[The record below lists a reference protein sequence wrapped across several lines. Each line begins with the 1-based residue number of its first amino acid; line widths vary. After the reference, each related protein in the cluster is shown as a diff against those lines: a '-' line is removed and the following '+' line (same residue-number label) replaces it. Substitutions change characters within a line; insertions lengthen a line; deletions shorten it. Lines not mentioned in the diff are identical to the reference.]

1 MAKVK
6 FKCRSKSSRT
16 NSAYFRSKYSSTR
29 FGVLASRDFRR
40 FSAGYATSLLGTA
53 MSSVAIAF
61 AVLGNGGTATALGI
75 VFTANIVPMTAFML
89 AGGALADR
97 LGRRRV
103 MLAADLGRCAA
114 QAVLAGAATAGQPRL
129 WLFVTAAVVVGAGNG
144 FFAPALSGLPVQ
156 LVPPARLGDANAL
169 LGTVQPAAQVIGPAL
184 AGLLIALTSPAVVI
198 AVDAGT
204 YAVSALALAG
214 LRLPGAGQ
222 PLSRAGQPLS
232 RTSGPL
238 PRAGRPLPGASRP
251 PGQPAQR
258 AGALRR
264 DLAEGW
270 AEFIAHPWLWP
281 QTVQFALFNLVTWGP
296 YLVLG
301 PVLARQYLGG
311 AQAWGVIL
319 ACYGGGAILGG
330 LLALGRRP
338 RRPLLAATLATLGYP
353 LPSLALALH
362 LPLPAVAGAA
372 LGAGVGSALGGAF
385 SATVQQRLV
394 PAAALSRVGAFNLVG
409 AYAFGPVAFAAA
421 GPVAAVLGARAVLAF
436 GAAWSAGLTVAVLT
450 VPAIRRQAFVAPDT
464 VPDVDTVPDT
474 GPPRSASSA
483 SAAG

>member
-1 MAKVK
+1 MPKVK
-6 FKCRSKSSRT
+6 FKCRSKSPRT
-16 NSAYFRSKYSSTR
+16 NSAYLRSKYSSTR

-61 AVLGNGGTATALGI
+61 AVLGNGGTATALGL

-114 QAVLAGAATAGQPRL
+114 QAVLAGVLTAGHPRL
-129 WLFVTAAVVVGAGNG
+129 WLFVTAAVVVGTGNG
-144 FFAPALSGLPVQ
+144 FFTPALSGLPVQ
-156 LVPPARLGDANAL
+156 LVLPARLGDANAL
-169 LGTVQPAAQVIGPAL
+169 LGTVQPAAQVAGPAL

-204 YAVSALALAG
+204 YAISALALAG
-214 LRLPGAGQ
+214 LRLPGTGH
-222 PLSRAGQPLS
+222 
-232 RTSGPL
+232 PL
-238 PRAGRPLPGASRP
+238 PEAGHSVPGTGRPLPGAGHPTRP
-251 PGQPAQR
+251 PAQR
-258 AGALRR
+258 AGSLRR

-311 AQAWGVIL
+311 ARAWGVIL

-353 LPSLALALH
+353 LPPLALALH

-385 SATVQQRLV
+385 SATVQQRLI
-394 PAAALSRVGAFNLVG
+394 PAPALSRVGAFNLVG

-450 VPAIRRQAFVAPDT
+450 VPAIRRQTWVSPDT
-464 VPDVDTVPDT
+464 APA
-474 GPPRSASSA
+474 GSARTAVSELNMY
-483 SAAG
+483 

>member
-1 MAKVK
+1 MHKVK
-6 FKCRSKSSRT
+6 FKCRSKSPRT
-16 NSAYFRSKYSSTR
+16 NSAYFRSKYFSPR

-114 QAVLAGAATAGQPRL
+114 QAVLAGALTAGHPSL
-129 WLFVTAAVVVGAGNG
+129 WLFVTAAVVVGTGNG
-144 FFAPALSGLPVQ
+144 FFSPALSGLPVQ

-169 LGTVQPAAQVIGPAL
+169 LGTVQPAAQVAGPAL
-184 AGLLIALTSPAVVI
+184 AGILIALTSPAVVI

-204 YAVSALALAG
+204 YAISALALAG
-214 LRLPGAGQ
+214 LRLPGTGQ
-222 PLSRAGQPLS
+222 PLPG
-232 RTSGPL
+232 G
-238 PRAGRPLPGASRP
+238 GRPLPGTGRP
-251 PGQPAQR
+251 LGQPAQR
-258 AGALRR
+258 ASSLRR

-311 AQAWGVIL
+311 ARAWGVIL
-319 ACYGGGAILGG
+319 ACFGGGAILGG

-338 RRPLLAATLATLGYP
+338 RRPLLVATLATLGYP
-353 LPSLALALH
+353 LPPLALALH

-385 SATVQQRLV
+385 SSTVQQRLI

-450 VPAIRRQAFVAPDT
+450 VPAIRRQAFVAPD
-464 VPDVDTVPDT
+464 PVPDT

>member
-1 MAKVK
+1 
-6 FKCRSKSSRT
+6 
-16 NSAYFRSKYSSTR
+16 
-29 FGVLASRDFRR
+29 
-40 FSAGYATSLLGTA
+40 

-61 AVLGNGGTATALGI
+61 AVLGNGGTATALGL

-114 QAVLAGAATAGQPRL
+114 QAVLAGAATAGHPRL
-129 WLFVTAAVVVGAGNG
+129 WLFVTAAVVVGTGNG
-144 FFAPALSGLPVQ
+144 FFTPALSGLPVQ

-169 LGTVQPAAQVIGPAL
+169 LGTVQPAAQVAGPAL

-204 YAVSALALAG
+204 YAISALALAG
-214 LRLPGAGQ
+214 LRLPGTGQ
-222 PLSRAGQPLS
+222 
-232 RTSGPL
+232 
-238 PRAGRPLPGASRP
+238 PLPGAGHSVPGTGHPLPGAGHPTRP
-251 PGQPAQR
+251 PAQR
-258 AGALRR
+258 AGSLRS

-311 AQAWGVIL
+311 ARAWGVIL

-353 LPSLALALH
+353 LPPLALALH

-385 SATVQQRLV
+385 SATVQQRLI
-394 PAAALSRVGAFNLVG
+394 PAPALSRVGAFNLVG

-450 VPAIRRQAFVAPDT
+450 VPAIRRQTWVSPDIT
-464 VPDVDTVPDT
+464 
-474 GPPRSASSA
+474 PPGSA
-483 SAAG
+483 

>member
-1 MAKVK
+1 MSKVK
-6 FKCRSKSSRT
+6 FKCRSKSPRT
-16 NSAYFRSKYSSTR
+16 NSAYFRSKYFSTR
-29 FGVLASRDFRR
+29 FGVLASRDFRW

-61 AVLGNGGTATALGI
+61 AVLGNGGTATALGL

-114 QAVLAGAATAGQPRL
+114 QAVLAGVLIAGHPSL
-129 WLFVTAAVVVGAGNG
+129 WLFVTAAVVVGTGNG

-156 LVPPARLGDANAL
+156 LVPPALLGDANAL
-169 LGTVQPAAQVIGPAL
+169 LGTVQPAAQVVGPAL
-184 AGLLIALTSPAVVI
+184 AGILIALTSPAVVI

-204 YAVSALALAG
+204 YAISALALAG
-214 LRLPGAGQ
+214 LRLPGVGQ
-222 PLSRAGQPLS
+222 PLPG
-232 RTSGPL
+232 T
-238 PRAGRPLPGASRP
+238 GRPLLGADRPLSGTSQP
-251 PGQPAQR
+251 PGQPAHR
-258 AGALRR
+258 ASSLRR

-311 AQAWGVIL
+311 ARAWGVIL

-353 LPSLALALH
+353 LPPLALALH

-372 LGAGVGSALGGAF
+372 LGAGVGSALCGAF
-385 SATVQQRLV
+385 SSTVQQRLI
-394 PAAALSRVGAFNLVG
+394 PAPALSRVGAFNLVG

-464 VPDVDTVPDT
+464 GPDPE
-474 GPPRSASSA
+474 PPRSASSA

>member
-1 MAKVK
+1 MYKVK
-6 FKCRSKSSRT
+6 FKCRSKSPRT
-16 NSAYFRSKYSSTR
+16 NSAYFRSKYFSTR

-114 QAVLAGAATAGQPRL
+114 QAVLAGAATAGHPSL
-129 WLFVTAAVVVGAGNG
+129 WLFVTAAVVVGTGNG
-144 FFAPALSGLPVQ
+144 FFSPALSGLPVQ

-169 LGTVQPAAQVIGPAL
+169 LGTVQPAAQVAGPAL
-184 AGLLIALTSPAVVI
+184 AGILIALTSPAVVI

-204 YAVSALALAG
+204 YAISALALAG
-214 LRLPGAGQ
+214 LRLQGTGQ
-222 PLSRAGQPLS
+222 PHGEPADRAGS
-232 RTSGPL
+232 
-238 PRAGRPLPGASRP
+238 
-251 PGQPAQR
+251 
-258 AGALRR
+258 LRR

-311 AQAWGVIL
+311 ARAWGVIL

-353 LPSLALALH
+353 LPPLALALH

-385 SATVQQRLV
+385 SSTVQQRLI

-421 GPVAAVLGARAVLAF
+421 GPVAAVLGPRAVLAF

-450 VPAIRRQAFVAPDT
+450 VPAIRRPAFVAPDAGPNT
-464 VPDVDTVPDT
+464 GPDT
-474 GPPRSASSA
+474 EPPRSASSA

>member
-1 MAKVK
+1 MCKVK
-6 FKCRSKSSRT
+6 FKCRSKSPRT
-16 NSAYFRSKYSSTR
+16 NSAYFRSKYFSTR

-61 AVLGNGGTATALGI
+61 AVLGNGGTATALGV

-103 MLAADLGRCAA
+103 MLAADLGRCVA
-114 QAVLAGAATAGQPRL
+114 QAVLAGAATSGHPRL

-169 LGTVQPAAQVIGPAL
+169 LGTVEPAAQVAGPAL
-184 AGLLIALTSPAVVI
+184 AGILIALTSPAVVI

-204 YAVSALALAG
+204 YAISALALAG
-214 LRLPGAGQ
+214 LRLPGTG
-222 PLSRAGQPLS
+222 
-232 RTSGPL
+232 GPL
-238 PRAGRPLPGASRP
+238 PGTGRP

-258 AGALRR
+258 ASSMRR

-301 PVLARQYLGG
+301 PVLALQYLGG
-311 AQAWGVIL
+311 ARAWGVIL

-338 RRPLLAATLATLGYP
+338 RRPLLVATLATLGYP
-353 LPSLALALH
+353 LPPLALALH

-385 SATVQQRLV
+385 SSTVQQRLI
-394 PAAALSRVGAFNLVG
+394 PAPALSRVGAFNLVG

-450 VPAIRRQAFVAPDT
+450 VPAIRRQGFVAPDT
-464 VPDVDTVPDT
+464 GPDT

>member
-204 YAVSALALAG
+204 YAISALALAG
-214 LRLPGAGQ
+214 LRLPGTGR
-222 PLSRAGQPLS
+222 PLPRAGQPLS
-232 RTSGPL
+232 RTSG
-238 PRAGRPLPGASRP
+238 PLPGASRP

-311 AQAWGVIL
+311 ARAWGVIL

-353 LPSLALALH
+353 LPPLALALH

>member
-1 MAKVK
+1 MHNVK
-6 FKCRSKSSRT
+6 FKCRSKSPRT
-16 NSAYFRSKYSSTR
+16 NSAYFRSKYFSTR

-114 QAVLAGAATAGQPRL
+114 QAVLAGVLTAGHPSL
-129 WLFVTAAVVVGAGNG
+129 WLFVTAAVVVGTGNG
-144 FFAPALSGLPVQ
+144 FFSPALSGLPVQ

-169 LGTVQPAAQVIGPAL
+169 LGTVQSAAQVAGPAL

-204 YAVSALALAG
+204 YAISALALAG
-214 LRLPGAGQ
+214 LRLPG
-222 PLSRAGQPLS
+222 
-232 RTSGPL
+232 TGPTPGLPTPGL
-238 PRAGRPLPGASRP
+238 PRTGRPT
-251 PGQPAQR
+251 GQPAKR
-258 AGALRR
+258 ASSLRR

-311 AQAWGVIL
+311 ARAWGVIL

-353 LPSLALALH
+353 LPPLALALH

-385 SATVQQRLV
+385 SSTVQQRLI

-436 GAAWSAGLTVAVLT
+436 GAAWSAGLTAAVLT

-464 VPDVDTVPDT
+464 GPDPGPDP

>member
-1 MAKVK
+1 
-6 FKCRSKSSRT
+6 
-16 NSAYFRSKYSSTR
+16 
-29 FGVLASRDFRR
+29 
-40 FSAGYATSLLGTA
+40 

-103 MLAADLGRCAA
+103 MLAADLVRCVA
-114 QAVLAGAATAGQPRL
+114 QAVLAAALTAGHPHR
-129 WLFVTAAVVVGAGNG
+129 WLFVAAAVAVGVGNG
-144 FFAPALSGLPVQ
+144 FFSPALSGFPVQ
-156 LVPPARLGDANAL
+156 LVPSARLGDANAL
-169 LGTVQPAAQVIGPAL
+169 LGAAAPAAQVAGPAL
-184 AGLLIALTSPAVVI
+184 AGILIALTSPAVVI
-198 AVDAGT
+198 AVDAVT
-204 YAVSALALAG
+204 YAISAIALAG
-214 LRLPGAGQ
+214 LRLPGTAA
-222 PLSRAGQPLS
+222 RA
-232 RTSGPL
+232 L
-238 PRAGRPLPGASRP
+238 PGAARALPGAARAAGRPVNRASS
-251 PGQPAQR
+251 
-258 AGALRR
+258 LRR

-270 AEFIAHPWLWP
+270 AEFTAHPWLWP

-311 AQAWGVIL
+311 ARAWGVIL

-338 RRPLLAATLATLGYP
+338 WRPLLVATLATLGYP
-353 LPSLALALH
+353 LPPLALALH

-372 LGAGVGSALGGAF
+372 LGAGLGSALGGAF
-385 SATVQQRLV
+385 SSTVQQRLI

-436 GAAWSAGLTVAVLT
+436 GAAWSASLTLAVLA
-450 VPAIRRQAFVAPDT
+450 VPAVRQQTWVSPDT
-464 VPDVDTVPDT
+464 T
-474 GPPRSASSA
+474 PPGSAWTAVSELNMY
-483 SAAG
+483 